1 MINQQ
6 RSAILF
12 ALLALFLLQGCEP
25 IPFTSEL
32 EQIRQRGK
40 LRVGTLYSQQIFYY
54 DQHEQPTGMEYE
66 LLEGFAD
73 YLGVELQMVPLYNQ
87 TELYRGLHSQQV
99 DLLGAALS
107 PTKALRENFRF
118 SPEIYQVDA
127 TVVYKKN
134 TRRPR
139 DISQV
144 DSPLWITSGSYHQPL
159 LKSYQKQNP
168 ELTIEAT
175 DRLDSSELLKSIVDE
190 EIRFA
195 LVDNTTLALH
205 QRFYPDLAEAFTLQ
219 KATPVVW
226 MVKRLRDD
234 SLYSALIEYIG
245 ERHSNGDIS
254 RLYERYFGHIQKFDY
269 VDTRAF
275 LRATETRLPKYTKWF
290 QQYSG
295 TLDWRLIA
303 AVSYQESH
311 WRPHAKSFT
320 GVRGMMML
328 TLPTA
333 KSVGVTNRLDPEQ
346 SIKGGAEYL
355 QKLINRVPDS
365 VIADDKIW
373 FALVSYNIGFGH
385 MLDARRITRIQGGDP
400 DAWIDVKE
408 NLPLLMRKKWYQQ
421 TRYGYARGQEAYN
434 YVNNIRQYYQSLLW
448 LDAQKKE
455 SDRRQQL
462 MENRAPYPVENPSE
476 DGEKQN
482 NEEATPKK

>member
-1 MINQQ
+1 MIKQQ
-6 RSAILF
+6 RFTLLL
-12 ALLALFLLQGCEP
+12 ALLALFVLQGCEP
-25 IPFTSEL
+25 NPFVSEL

-66 LLEGFAD
+66 LLEDFAN

-87 TELYRGLHSQQV
+87 TELYRGLHNNQV
-99 DLLGAALS
+99 DLLAAALS
-107 PTKALRENFRF
+107 PTNALRENFRF
-118 SPEIYQVDA
+118 SPEIYKVDA
-127 TVVYKKN
+127 KVVYKKN

-144 DSPLWITSGSYHQPL
+144 DSPLWITTGSYHQPL
-159 LKSYQKQNP
+159 LKSYRKEHP
-168 ELTIEAT
+168 ELAIEAT

-190 EIRFA
+190 DIRFA
-195 LVDNTTLALH
+195 LVDDTTLALH
-205 QRFYPDLAEAFTLQ
+205 QRFYPDLAEAFTLSES
-219 KATPVVW
+219 TSVVW
-226 MVKRLRDD
+226 MVNRLRDD
-234 SLYSALIEYIG
+234 SLYSALIEFIG
-245 ERHSNGDIS
+245 DKHSNGDIT
-254 RLYERYFGHIQKFDY
+254 RLYERYFGHIQRFDY

-275 LRATETRLPKYTKWF
+275 LRSTSTRLPKYEDWF
-290 QQYSG
+290 KQYAG
-295 TLDWRLIA
+295 KLDWRLIA

-346 SIKGGAEYL
+346 SIRGGAEYL

-365 VIADDKIW
+365 VREDDKIW

-385 MLDARRITRIQGGDP
+385 MLDARRITRMRGGDP
-400 DAWIDVKE
+400 DAWVDVKE

-455 SDRRQQL
+455 SQRRQEL
-462 MENRAPYPVENPSE
+462 MKNRAPYPVNNPSV
-476 DGEKQN
+476 
-482 NEEATPKK
+482 EASEPNKTEVDTIN

>member
-1 MINQQ
+1 MMKQQ
-6 RSAILF
+6 RSAILL
-12 ALLALFLLQGCEP
+12 ALLALLFLQGCDP
-25 IPFTSEL
+25 KPFSSEL

-40 LRVGTLYSQQIFYY
+40 LRVGTLYNQQVFYY
-54 DQHEQPTGMEYE
+54 DQHEQPAGMEYE
-66 LLEGFAD
+66 LLEGFAT

-87 TELYRGLHSQQV
+87 TELYRGLQHQQV

-107 PTKALRENFRF
+107 PTPALAENFRF

-127 TVVYKKN
+127 KVVYKKN
-134 TRRPR
+134 TFRPR

-144 DSPLWITSGSYHQPL
+144 DAPIWITAGSYHQPL
-159 LKSYQKQNP
+159 LNAYKKDNP
-168 ELTIEAT
+168 ELEIEVT

-195 LVDNTTLALH
+195 LVDNTTLSLH
-205 QRFYPDLAEAFTLQ
+205 QRFYPDLAEAFTLHQ
-219 KATPVVW
+219 GAPVVW
-226 MVKRLRDD
+226 MVKRFSDD

-245 ERHSNGDIS
+245 QKHANGDITQ
-254 RLYERYFGHIQKFDY
+254 LYERYLGHIQRFDY

-275 LRATETRLPKYTKWF
+275 LRATASRLPKYNNWF
-290 QQYSG
+290 KQYAG
-295 TLDWRLIA
+295 QLDWRLLA
-303 AVSYQESH
+303 SVSYQESH
-311 WRPHAKSFT
+311 WRPQAKSFT

-346 SIKGGAEYL
+346 SIRGGAQYL
-355 QKLINRVPDS
+355 EKLIEKVPDS
-365 VIADDKIW
+365 VHREDRIW

-400 DAWIDVKE
+400 NAWVDVKE
-408 NLPLLMRKKWYQQ
+408 SLPLLMRKKWYQQ

-448 LDAQKKE
+448 LEAQKKE
-455 SDRRQQL
+455 EQRQQQL
-462 MENRAPYPVENPSE
+462 IQNMQPPLDDNFE
-476 DGEKQN
+476 DEHNIPNKI
-482 NEEATPKK
+482 EVSTKD